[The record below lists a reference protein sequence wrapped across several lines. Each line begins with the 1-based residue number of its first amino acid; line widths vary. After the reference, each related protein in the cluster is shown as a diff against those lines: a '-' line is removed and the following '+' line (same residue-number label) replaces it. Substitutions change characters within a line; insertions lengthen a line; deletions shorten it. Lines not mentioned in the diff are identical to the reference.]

1 MASGLTFPTL
11 NPCISPY
18 GLVEILNDFFLQ
30 VQTASTFNFDTF
42 VTDGSFNGN
51 ELTLNNNQ
59 GGTFA
64 VPWLNDLFVT
74 GGSYDH
80 GTSLITLANS
90 TGATLSFSLSAITDQ
105 IDSIVINGGN
115 DFVTG
120 STFDQGTGIITFTRQ
135 SGGTFTTD
143 LSSIVDDLY
152 SLSAVS
158 SFDVTTGAAF
168 NASTNE
174 FTFNT
179 FTGGSYSVNASSLSA
194 NTFTTGATA
203 DGIIF
208 SHPDALILTL
218 NNGDKVWTS
227 LSSYTHNDYVTGGTY
242 SSGTSL
248 LTLTTL
254 SGDTVEI
261 DMGELANQSVG
272 DDYVVSGLYD
282 SGTSVMTLTTLS
294 GNTVEVTGITQEDR
308 HIFSGDV
315 VGTSLMNFYG
325 TNGYNFVVDVT
336 SLSNA
341 AQTISSGVYSGDS
354 SSLVFYASSGGTAFV
369 VDGLSKVTGGTYSTG
384 TEELYLYNSTGGTLT
399 ITGFTDNYVTGGS
412 YIASSTTIDLYD
424 RSGNTVSIDATDLV
438 SQSGVLAVSGGTNI
452 STGGTQQFPIVNLND
467 TINLGT
473 VNATNGNFNNVGSN
487 SVSTV
492 SLNAT
497 SVSTT
502 TLNSTTGYFNVL
514 SAETYY
520 SGSTPFEEVIAI
532 IATDISATTV
542 SGIGN
547 INVAGAILSP
557 VVSVVDS
564 PAFAGMSVSGMAVFN
579 STSATTLS
587 GSMATFNEATATT
600 FSSETYY
607 SGSTPLIDIIIA
619 NAGGASTAISQGSN
633 ISTGGTTENPIIS
646 VVDSPSFNNLSI
658 SGVGVFNSV
667 TATTLSADTVWVTN
681 MSGMSPVN
689 INGVIINE
697 SQITGET
704 ISIFN
709 ADNPRLIVGG
719 DVDDHVSFGMNTDSS
734 RGEIHFDPDDSGF
747 DFYIVNGSTK
757 ETSAIFQNDAGALL
771 YYDNVLRFQTTSA
784 GGTLTSTWTA
794 DVFATEDLAA
804 STAVVQEL
812 SFTGVTSD
820 IGIMTTANQGI
831 AQGEYIRTGSNT
843 SSLTV
848 GTVYYLNSSAVWAS
862 ADASASATSIN
873 LLAVATE
880 ATSNEGMLT
889 RGMIAIDA
897 TNFGGTESSG
907 APVYLSET
915 IGRFNFSPP
924 STSGSIARIVGHYIE
939 SVTISRTSY
948 FVIIFNPS
956 HSWIEIS

>member
-341 AQTISSGVYSGDS
+341 SMALTGGVYSGDS

-369 VDGLSKVTGGTYSTG
+369 VDGLSKVTGGTYDSA
-384 TEELYLYNSTGGTLT
+384 TENFEFSNTTGGTFL
-399 ITGFTDNYVTGGS
+399 IENFLDNYVTG
-412 YIASSTTIDLYD
+412 ATFDESTNDINLTD
-424 RSGNTVSIDATDLV
+424 RSGNTISVHIGALTADT
-438 SQSGVLAVSGGTNI
+438 GVLAVQGGTNI
-452 STGGTQQFPIVNLND
+452 STGGTQQYPEINLDD
-467 TINLGT
+467 TITL
-473 VNATNGNFNNVGSN
+473 
-487 SVSTV
+487 STINTGV
-492 SLNAT
+492 
-497 SVSTT
+497 
-502 TLNSTTGYFNVL
+502 LNSTTVNTSNVNSTNVIATNIDSINADVINLDAAIIL
-514 SAETYY
+514 SAGTNLYDIFGSGSGGGTANSWQDAVTNYNVVY
-520 SGSTPFEEVIAI
+520 SGSPSVSGTNFSFYNESGSQFDVYVGEVGSHGFSISGATSGGRVSYNGKSFIVIGGTGLEDRWTSMGVDNFGNTQVLGRNSTGDGVLYFSAI
-532 IATDISATTV
+532 TTTRDWTLPDKSGTVALTSDITGQTSTIPQVLTYSATTWLNTNL
-542 SGIGN
+542 G
-547 INVAGAILSP
+547 
-557 VVSVVDS
+557 
-564 PAFAGMSVSGMAVFN
+564 
-579 STSATTLS
+579 
-587 GSMATFNEATATT
+587 
-600 FSSETYY
+600 Y
-607 SGSTPLIDIIIA
+607 
-619 NAGGASTAISQGSN
+619 NA
-633 ISTGGTTENPIIS
+633 E
-646 VVDSPSFNNLSI
+646 L
-658 SGVGVFNSV
+658 
-667 TATTLSADTVWVTN
+667 
-681 MSGMSPVN
+681 
-689 INGVIINE
+689 
-697 SQITGET
+697 
-704 ISIFN
+704 
-709 ADNPRLIVGG
+709 
-719 DVDDHVSFGMNTDSS
+719 
-734 RGEIHFDPDDSGF
+734 
-747 DFYIVNGSTK
+747 
-757 ETSAIFQNDAGALL
+757 
-771 YYDNVLRFQTTSA
+771 
-784 GGTLTSTWTA
+784 TLTGDSDLEIQNMTA
-794 DVFATEDLAA
+794 GKYATLVVKQD
-804 STAVVQEL
+804 AVG
-812 SFTGVTSD
+812 SHSITS
-820 IGIMTTANQGI
+820 
-831 AQGEYIRTGSNT
+831 
-843 SSLTV
+843 L
-848 GTVYYLNSSAVWAS
+848 
-862 ADASASATSIN
+862 
-873 LLAVATE
+873 
-880 ATSNEGMLT
+880 
-889 RGMIAIDA
+889 
-897 TNFGGTESSG
+897 
-907 APVYLSET
+907 P
-915 IGRFNFSPP
+915 
-924 STSGSIARIVGHYIE
+924 SGSIVVNGQTGN
-939 SVTISRTSY
+939 VTVTGNPNAIDLFTIYYDGTNY
-948 FVIIFNPS
+948 FWNNGFNYS
-956 HSWIEIS
+956 